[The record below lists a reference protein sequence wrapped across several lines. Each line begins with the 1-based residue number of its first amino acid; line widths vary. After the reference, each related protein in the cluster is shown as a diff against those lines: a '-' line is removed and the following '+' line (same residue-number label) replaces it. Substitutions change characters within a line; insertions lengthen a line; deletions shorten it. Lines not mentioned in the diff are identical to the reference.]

1 MSLESLA
8 AEYRETGEKCRAAA
22 RELRRGEQLPMSE
35 TECLILRRRITL
47 VSAMARELI
56 ATSNYLA
63 HYYDRKER
71 P

>member
-1 MSLESLA
+1 
-8 AEYRETGEKCRAAA
+8 
-22 RELRRGEQLPMSE
+22 MSE